1 MFYQALSLVL
11 LSIFYITYLLKNI
24 LLKRKK
30 IKVNQLGKNKKKQN
44 VKKFEIIL
52 KIFTYF
58 MVIIQILS
66 ILITDKWLII
76 NFPPY
81 FKMIGISI
89 LLLSNII
96 FILSIV
102 TMKDNWRV
110 GISYDS
116 TTLVTN
122 GIYKLSRNPAFLGFD
137 LLYIGLSIIYPN
149 PINIIFSLILII
161 LFDKQIK
168 YEEQS
173 LYDKYNEE
181 YATYCKKVKRYF
193 LIF

>member
-1 MFYQALSLVL
+1 MLYQVLSLVL

-58 MVIIQILS
+58 MVVIQIFS

-96 FILSIV
+96 FILSMV
-102 TMKDNWRV
+102 TMKENWRV

-149 PINIIFSLILII
+149 PINILFSLILII

-181 YATYCKKVKRYF
+181 YTTYCKKVKRYF

>member
-58 MVIIQILS
+58 MVVIQIFS

-96 FILSIV
+96 FILSMV
-102 TMKDNWRV
+102 TMKENWRV

-149 PINIIFSLILII
+149 PINILFSLILII

-181 YATYCKKVKRYF
+181 YTTYCKKVKRYF